1 MTFEV
6 SNRDELFKEIPR
18 AAGWEALHQAQ
29 PSTQD
34 YHEEAQ
40 VPVDSGIGKTG
51 SFCGIGSSA
60 SFKKMD

>member
-18 AAGWEALHQAQ
+18 AAGWEALHQAR
-29 PSTQD
+29 PSTQI

-40 VPVDSGIGKTG
+40 VPVGWGTGK
-51 SFCGIGSSA
+51 
-60 SFKKMD
+60 KW